1 MMIFIQVTIYPTFCW
16 RVTLLVDEHK
26 CTSSSIILTT
36 MLSQTWVTNKAL
48 PLLMKNPN
56 MGAKAMKIY
65 LQDEYNV
72 TIGYD
77 TMWMGREQA
86 LHELY
91 GGWNESFS
99 LLFNWTAEIEKRS
112 PESVVKIDTKIVDEK
127 VYFHRVSV
135 H

>member
-1 MMIFIQVTIYPTFCW
+1 
-16 RVTLLVDEHK
+16 
-26 CTSSSIILTT
+26 

>member
-1 MMIFIQVTIYPTFCW
+1 
-16 RVTLLVDEHK
+16 
-26 CTSSSIILTT
+26 
-36 MLSQTWVTNKAL
+36 
-48 PLLMKNPN
+48 
-56 MGAKAMKIY
+56 
-65 LQDEYNV
+65 
-72 TIGYD
+72 
-77 TMWMGREQA
+77 MGRERA